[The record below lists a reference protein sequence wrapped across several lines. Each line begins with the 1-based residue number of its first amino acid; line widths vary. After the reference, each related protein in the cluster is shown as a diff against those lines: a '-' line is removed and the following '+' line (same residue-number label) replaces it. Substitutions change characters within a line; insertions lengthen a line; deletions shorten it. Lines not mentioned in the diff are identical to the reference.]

1 MEYNPGQ
8 LKKELRAQG
17 LQQRNRLSGSEVEE
31 KSRKIFSR
39 LVALDQFNSSRVIMA
54 YIDFRNEVAT
64 RDFIRQCLKQGKRI
78 ALPRVISEGEGAKG
92 LWACEISDLVQDL
105 EVSTFGVMEP
115 KKEGLKRVDEMELDL
130 IIVPGVVFGENKFR
144 IGYGAGYY
152 DGFLRNC
159 PPNCLKAGV
168 AFEQQMVKKVPFEE
182 HDVALDIII
191 TERRII

>member
-8 LKKELRAQG
+8 LKKALRAQG
-17 LQQRNRLSGSEVEE
+17 LQQRNMLSDSQVEE

-39 LVALDQFNSSRVIMA
+39 LVALDQFNSSQVIMA

-64 RDFIRQCLKQGKRI
+64 RDFIHQCLKQGKRI
-78 ALPRVISEGEGAKG
+78 ALPRVISEGEGKKG
-92 LWACEISDLVQDL
+92 LWACEISDLVRDL
-105 EVSTFGVMEP
+105 EVGTFGVMEP

-130 IIVPGVVFGENKFR
+130 IVVPGVAFGENKFR

-152 DGFLRNC
+152 DGFLKNC
-159 PPNCLKAGV
+159 SPKSLKVGV
-168 AFEQQMVKKVPFEE
+168 AFEQQMIEKVPFEE
-182 HDVALDIII
+182 HDIALDIII

>member
-8 LKKELRAQG
+8 LKKELRVQG
-17 LQQRNRLSGSEVEE
+17 LQQRNTLSGSEVEE
-31 KSRKIFSR
+31 KSRRIFSR
-39 LVALDQFNSSRVIMA
+39 LVELDQFNSSRVIMA

-64 RDFIRQCLKQGKRI
+64 RDFIHQCLKQGKRVT
-78 ALPRVISEGEGAKG
+78 LPRVIPKSEGKKG
-92 LWACEISDLVQDL
+92 LWACEISDLAHDL
-105 EVSTFGVMEP
+105 EVGTFGVMEP
-115 KKEGLKRVDEMELDL
+115 KKEGLRRVDEMELDL

-159 PPNCLKAGV
+159 SRKCLKVGV
-168 AFEQQMVKKVPFEE
+168 AFEQQMVEEVPFEE
-182 HDVALDIII
+182 HDIPLDIII

>member
-17 LQQRNRLSGSEVEE
+17 LQQRNTLSGFEIEE

-39 LVALDQFNSSRVIMA
+39 LVELDQFNSSRIIMA

-78 ALPRVISEGEGAKG
+78 ALPRVVFESEGKKG
-92 LWACEISDLVQDL
+92 LWACEISDLVHDL

-159 PPNCLKAGV
+159 SPKCLKVGV
-168 AFEQQMVKKVPFEE
+168 AFEQQIVEKVPFEE
-182 HDVALDIII
+182 HDIALDIII